1 MKKVFM
7 LLAAVACLAV
17 SCKKEVKGPVLTPEQ
32 NKTTLDETMT
42 KAVEMLS
49 VENWQETADLITAS
63 AVALDDK
70 AADQSVES
78 WIEGI
83 EKGWMSKQGDVE
95 IMTVN
100 LEDLQG
106 TLTVGDSVSVAA
118 GKGLSLN
125 YNLEDGSKVEAKMSV
140 KNSKTTV
147 LLGEDYTY
155 YDAAG
160 QYVEDGILRGKEYL
174 IVPALL
180 EANVNAAG
188 KKAANVKITTDLS
201 IAGEQPTVNDKLSA
215 TATVSAGSYTFAVT
229 RAKYSNTEVAVDAS
243 IKYGKNTVV
252 SAKLEAKGKIVGE
265 GEDIDPFSSTG
276 KVNASFSVLDNVV
289 LKGSFD
295 WTAYMELSA
304 KEHSDTEE
312 GVKADCAAL
321 EKIANLTL
329 YIQNTAQAKL
339 GFEAIEHTDVEV
351 SYWSIV
357 PVVRFEDGSQYALPE
372 EFFNP
377 EGFPKTVEA
386 VNKAL
391 AEMEEFLSG
400 PESEK

>member
-1 MKKVFM
+1 M

-63 AVALDDK
+63 AVALENVEP
-70 AADQSVES
+70 DQSVKS

-83 EKGWMSKQGDVE
+83 EDSWMKEEGGVTVT
-95 IMTVN
+95 TVN
-100 LEDLQG
+100 LEDLKG
-106 TLTVGDSVSVAA
+106 ALTAGDSLSVASA
-118 GKGLSLN
+118 NDLSLS
-125 YNLEDGSKVEAKMSV
+125 YNLEDGSAVVAKMNV
-140 KNSKTTV
+140 KNSKTT
-147 LLGEDYTY
+147 LLTDEYYTY
-155 YDAAG
+155 YDAEG
-160 QYVEDGILRGKEYL
+160 KYVEDGILREQTYL

-201 IAGEQPTVNDKLSA
+201 IAGDQPTINDKLSA

-289 LKGSFD
+289 LKGSLD
-295 WTAYMELSA
+295 WTAYMELSNQ
-304 KEHSDTEE
+304 EFESTEE
-312 GVKADCAAL
+312 GAKAVCAAL
-321 EKIANLTL
+321 EKIVNLTL

-339 GFEAIEHTDVEV
+339 GFEAIEYTDVEEP
-351 SYWSIV
+351 YWAWI

-400 PESEK
+400 PESVK